1 MALRLY
7 KKLTAALVA
16 VFLCLNVSAE
26 TNLKLGGFSQH
37 MSEGEY
43 NSFHRLVMPSYNN
56 YFAAYFRNSFDDDS
70 FAVGRT
76 WSTQDSVFTF
86 NLHGG
91 LTYGY
96 RESSGCY
103 KQQDDR
109 QHDPKIVC
117 PMIAPEVVAYR
128 LPLKPSI
135 ALFGLDAVVLSFN
148 F

>member
-1 MALRLY
+1 LNRQPR
-7 KKLTAALVA
+7 KLTAALVA
-16 VFLCLNVSAE
+16 VFLCLNVHADTSI
-26 TNLKLGGFSQH
+26 KVGGFSQH
-37 MSEGEY
+37 MSEGDY

-70 FAVGRT
+70 FALGRT

-96 RESSGCY
+96 RGCL
-103 KQQDDR
+103 KTGHSNGDR
-109 QHDPKIVC
+109 GVC
-117 PMIAPEVVAYR
+117 PMLAPEVVAHR
-128 LPLKPSI
+128 LPLKPSL

-148 F
+148 VGL

>member
-1 MALRLY
+1 
-7 KKLTAALVA
+7 
-16 VFLCLNVSAE
+16 LCLNVHADTSI
-26 TNLKLGGFSQH
+26 KVGGWSQH
-37 MSEGEY
+37 LSDGDY
-43 NSFHRLVMPSYNN
+43 NSFHRLGMISHNN

-70 FAVGRT
+70 FALGRT

-103 KQQDDR
+103 KKQEDR
-109 QHDPKIVC
+109 QNDPKIVC
-117 PMIAPEVVAYR
+117 PMVAPEVVAHR
-128 LPLKPSI
+128 LPLKPSL

-148 F
+148 VGL